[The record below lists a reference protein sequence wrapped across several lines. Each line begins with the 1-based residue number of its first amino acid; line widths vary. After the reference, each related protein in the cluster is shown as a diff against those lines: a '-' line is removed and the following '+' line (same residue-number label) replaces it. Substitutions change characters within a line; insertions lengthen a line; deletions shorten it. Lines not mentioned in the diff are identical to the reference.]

1 MVGRT
6 TSVFRVEILV
16 KLVNVFLIA
25 LRLGLTSFGGPIAHI
40 GYFRE
45 EYVARRGWLDDR
57 SFSDLVALCQLLP
70 GPASSQ
76 LGIAIG
82 TLRAGHAGGF
92 AAWLGF
98 TMPSAIVLIAFAY
111 GVSEVENVA
120 ESPWLS
126 GLKLAVVAVVAL
138 AVWSMAG
145 TLWSD
150 RRRITIGI
158 AATVFMLLVPGAL
171 WQVAV
176 IVFGGIL
183 GLLLFR
189 GAGRDSNPEQDG
201 ADSSPSASSGP
212 RKLALAVL
220 VGFFVLLVGL
230 PALAKTTGRDE
241 IDVTENFYRSGS
253 LVFGGGHVVLPLLHS
268 ETVEAG
274 YIDNDQFV
282 AGYGAAQAVP
292 GPLFAFAAFL
302 GTSISNSDDGDG
314 LFSQPWIGG
323 LVALAAIYVPSFLL
337 VWGVLPF
344 WKHLGQ
350 SNRVQGAIAGVNAV
364 VVGLLLSALYSPIW
378 TGSVRNAEDFGL
390 AIVLFGLLA
399 IWKLP
404 PWSVVVVAAA
414 GGFVLEL
421 L

>member
-1 MVGRT
+1 M
-6 TSVFRVEILV
+6 
-16 KLVNVFLIA
+16 KLVYVFLTA

-82 TLRAGHAGGF
+82 TLRAGHLGGI

-111 GVSEVENVA
+111 GVSEIENVA
-120 ESPWLS
+120 DSPWLH

-150 RRRITIGI
+150 RRRITLGI

-176 IVFGGIL
+176 IVSGGVI
-183 GLLLFR
+183 GVLLFR
-189 GAGRDSNPEQDG
+189 RG
-201 ADSSPSASSGP
+201 ADESDSGETSRSDAPSGTSGS
-212 RKLALAVL
+212 RKLALIALAV
-220 VGFFVLLVGL
+220 FFVLLAGL
-230 PALAKTTGRDE
+230 PVLAETTGRDE
-241 IDVTENFYRSGS
+241 IDVFENFYRSGS
-253 LVFGGGHVVLPLLHS
+253 LVFGGGHVVLPLLQS
-268 ETVEAG
+268 ETVGAG
-274 YIDNDQFV
+274 YIENDQFV

-292 GPLFAFAAFL
+292 GPLFTFAAYL
-302 GTSISNSDDGDG
+302 GASITGNGDG
-314 LFSQPWIGG
+314 VFAQPWIGG
-323 LVALAAIYVPSFLL
+323 LVTLLAIYVPSFLL

-344 WKHLGQ
+344 WSRLGR
-350 SNRVQGAIAGVNAV
+350 SNRVRGAISGVNAV
-364 VVGLLLSALYSPIW
+364 VVGLLLSALYNPIW
-378 TGSVRNAEDFGL
+378 TGSVLNAEDFGL

-404 PWSVVVVAAA
+404 PWSVVVIAAA
-414 GGFVLEL
+414 GGFVLEWL
-421 L
+421 

>member
-1 MVGRT
+1 M
-6 TSVFRVEILV
+6 
-16 KLVNVFLIA
+16 
-25 LRLGLTSFGGPIAHI
+25 
-40 GYFRE
+40 
-45 EYVARRGWLDDR
+45 ARRGWLDDR

-82 TLRAGHAGGF
+82 TLRAGHLGGI

-111 GVSEVENVA
+111 GVSEIEDVA
-120 ESPWLS
+120 DSPWLH

-150 RRRITIGI
+150 RRRITLGI

-171 WQVAV
+171 WQVSV
-176 IVFGGIL
+176 IVFGGVI
-183 GLLLFR
+183 GVLLFR
-189 GAGRDSNPEQDG
+189 RGAGNSDSGEAG
-201 ADSSPSASSGP
+201 GRESSSGTSGS
-212 RKLALAVL
+212 RKLALIAL
-220 VGFFVLLVGL
+220 GGFFVLLAGL
-230 PALAKTTGRDE
+230 PVLAETTDRDE
-241 IDVTENFYRSGS
+241 LDVVENFYRSGS
-253 LVFGGGHVVLPLLHS
+253 LVFGGGHVVLPLLQS
-268 ETVEAG
+268 ETVGAG

-292 GPLFAFAAFL
+292 GPLFTFAAYL
-302 GTSISNSDDGDG
+302 GASITGAGDG
-314 LFSQPWIGG
+314 AGVFRQPWIGG
-323 LVALAAIYVPSFLL
+323 LVALAAIYIPSFLL

-344 WKHLGQ
+344 WARLGR
-350 SNRVQGAIAGVNAV
+350 SIRVRGAISGVNAV
-364 VVGLLLSALYSPIW
+364 VVGLLLSALYNPIW
-378 TGSVRNAEDFGL
+378 TGSVRHPEDFGL

-404 PWSVVVVAAA
+404 PWSVVIVAAA
-414 GGFVLEL
+414 GGFVLEWL
-421 L
+421 

>member
-1 MVGRT
+1 MRN
-6 TSVFRVEILV
+6 LV
-16 KLVNVFLIA
+16 YVFLIA

-82 TLRAGHAGGF
+82 TLRAGHLGGI

-111 GVSEVENVA
+111 GVSEIEDVA
-120 ESPWLS
+120 NSPWLH

-138 AVWSMAG
+138 AVWNMAG

-150 RRRITIGI
+150 RRRITLGI
-158 AATVFMLLVPGAL
+158 AATVFMLLAPGAL

-176 IVFGGIL
+176 IVFGGVI
-183 GLLLFR
+183 GVLLFR
-189 GAGRDSNPEQDG
+189 RGAGNSESGEAGGRES
-201 ADSSPSASSGP
+201 SSGTSDS
-212 RKLALAVL
+212 RKLALIAL
-220 VGFFVLLVGL
+220 GGFFVLLAGL
-230 PALAKTTGRDE
+230 PVLAETTGRDE
-241 IDVTENFYRSGS
+241 IDVFENFYRSGS
-253 LVFGGGHVVLPLLHS
+253 LVFGGGHVVLPLLQS
-268 ETVEAG
+268 ETVGAG

-292 GPLFAFAAFL
+292 GPLFTFAAYL
-302 GTSISNSDDGDG
+302 GASITGAGDGDG
-314 LFSQPWIGG
+314 VFRQPWIGG
-323 LVALAAIYVPSFLL
+323 LVTLAAIYIPSFLL

-344 WKHLGQ
+344 WARLGR
-350 SNRVQGAIAGVNAV
+350 SNRVRGAISGVNAV
-364 VVGLLLSALYSPIW
+364 VVGLLLSALYNPIW
-378 TGSVRNAEDFGL
+378 TGSVRHPEDFGL

-404 PWSVVVVAAA
+404 PWSVVVLAAA
-414 GGFVLEL
+414 GGFVLEWI
-421 L
+421 

>member
-1 MVGRT
+1 MKPVY
-6 TSVFRVEILV
+6 
-16 KLVNVFLIA
+16 VFLIA

-45 EYVARRGWLDDR
+45 EYVSRRGWLDDR

-82 TLRAGHAGGF
+82 TLRAGHAGGI

-98 TMPSAIVLIAFAY
+98 TMPSAIVMIAFAY

-120 ESPWLS
+120 NSPWLH

-176 IVFGGIL
+176 IVLGGVI

-189 GAGRDSNPEQDG
+189 GARRDPDSDK
-201 ADSSPSASSGP
+201 ADAGASSTGAAGS

-220 VGFFVLLVGL
+220 VGFFVLLAGL
-230 PALAKTTGRDE
+230 PLLAETTGRDE
-241 IDVTENFYRSGS
+241 IDVVENFYRSGS
-253 LVFGGGHVVLPLLHS
+253 LVFGGGHVVLPLLQS
-268 ETVEAG
+268 ETVGAG

-282 AGYGAAQAVP
+282 AGYGATQAVP
-292 GPLFAFAAFL
+292 GPLFTFAAFL
-302 GTSISNSDDGDG
+302 GASVMGADDGDG
-314 LFSQPWIGG
+314 IFSQPWIGG

-344 WKHLGQ
+344 WERLGQ
-350 SNRVQGAIAGVNAV
+350 SNRVRGAIAGVNAV
-364 VVGLLLSALYSPIW
+364 VVGLLLSALYNPIW
-378 TGSVRNAEDFGL
+378 TGSVRNQEDFGL

-404 PWSVVVVAAA
+404 PWSVVVIAAA
-414 GGFVLEL
+414 GGFVLEWL
-421 L
+421 

>member
-1 MVGRT
+1 M
-6 TSVFRVEILV
+6 
-16 KLVNVFLIA
+16 KLVHVFLIA

-76 LGIAIG
+76 LGIAVG
-82 TLRAGHAGGF
+82 TLRAGHLGGF

-111 GVSEVENVA
+111 GVSEIENVA
-120 ESPWLS
+120 ESPWLH

-138 AVWSMAG
+138 AVWGMAG

-176 IVFGGIL
+176 IVAGGVI

-189 GAGRDSNPEQDG
+189 KQAGVSGSGEAGDRGP
-201 ADSSPSASSGP
+201 SSGALGS
-212 RKLALAVL
+212 RKLALIVL
-220 VGFFVLLVGL
+220 GLFFVLLAGL
-230 PALAKTTGRDE
+230 PVLAEVTGRDE
-241 IDVTENFYRSGS
+241 VDVFENFYRSGS
-253 LVFGGGHVVLPLLHS
+253 LVFGGGHVVLPLLQS
-268 ETVEAG
+268 ETVGAG

-292 GPLFAFAAFL
+292 GPLFTFAAYL
-302 GTSISNSDDGDG
+302 GASITGTGNGDG
-314 LFSQPWIGG
+314 VFRQPWIGG
-323 LVALAAIYVPSFLL
+323 LVTLIAIYIPSFLL

-344 WKHLGQ
+344 WARLGR
-350 SNRVQGAIAGVNAV
+350 SNRVRGAIAGVNAV
-364 VVGLLLSALYSPIW
+364 VVGLLLSALYNPIW
-378 TGSVRNAEDFGL
+378 TGSVLNAEDFGL

-404 PWSVVVVAAA
+404 PWSVVVIAAA
-414 GGFVLEL
+414 GGFVLEWL
-421 L
+421 

>member
-150 RRRITIGI
+150 R
-158 AATVFMLLVPGAL
+158 
-171 WQVAV
+171 
-176 IVFGGIL
+176 
-183 GLLLFR
+183 LFR

-201 ADSSPSASSGP
+201 ADSSPSVSSGP

-230 PALAKTTGRDE
+230 PALAETTGRDE

-253 LVFGGGHVVLPLLHS
+253 LVFGGGHVVLPLLQS

-302 GTSISNSDDGDG
+302 GTSISNPDDGDG

-350 SNRVQGAIAGVNAV
+350 SNRVRGAIAGVNAV

>member
-1 MVGRT
+1 MKPVY
-6 TSVFRVEILV
+6 
-16 KLVNVFLIA
+16 VFLIA

-45 EYVARRGWLDDR
+45 EYVSRRGWLDDR

-82 TLRAGHAGGF
+82 TLRAGHAGGI

-98 TMPSAIVLIAFAY
+98 TMPSAIVMIAFAY

-120 ESPWLS
+120 NSPWLH

-176 IVFGGIL
+176 IVLGGVI

-189 GAGRDSNPEQDG
+189 GAGRDRDSDK
-201 ADSSPSASSGP
+201 ADAGASSTGAAGS

-220 VGFFVLLVGL
+220 VGFFVLLAGL
-230 PALAKTTGRDE
+230 PLLAETTGRDE
-241 IDVTENFYRSGS
+241 IDVVENFYRSGS
-253 LVFGGGHVVLPLLHS
+253 LVFGGGHVVLPLLQS
-268 ETVEAG
+268 ETVGAG

-282 AGYGAAQAVP
+282 AGYGATQAVP
-292 GPLFAFAAFL
+292 GPLFTFAAFL
-302 GTSISNSDDGDG
+302 GASVSKAGNGDG
-314 LFSQPWIGG
+314 IFSEPWIGG
-323 LVALAAIYVPSFLL
+323 LVTLVAIYVPSFLL

-344 WKHLGQ
+344 WKRLGQ
-350 SNRVQGAIAGVNAV
+350 SNRVRGAIAGVNAV
-364 VVGLLLSALYSPIW
+364 VVGLLLSALYNPIW
-378 TGSVRNAEDFGL
+378 TGSVRRPEDFGL
-390 AIVLFGLLA
+390 VIVLFGLLA

-404 PWSVVVVAAA
+404 PWAVVVVAAA
-414 GGFVLEL
+414 GGFVLERF
-421 L
+421 